1 MNIKTKSIITLCLTA
16 LASMPLS
23 AQSYLGSV
31 FEKEDGTWTRAKNI
45 SVGENKVTVT
55 DYDSNSYTITNSH
68 GSTASIKVVDNVLYC
83 ANDESLT
90 SDLVKT
96 ALKTGCLTLAGTLNN
111 HNWSLLN
118 EGKLNGITSARF
130 HNVIGDEA
138 FTELSN
144 LKCSSLSSVTF
155 EDCSFPNVT
164 SLERLLYG
172 SAITS
177 FTWGGMEVSE
187 NLNTL
192 ESMFSGCNSL
202 QSVSLE
208 GLKTS
213 NVTSLS
219 AFFYNCNSLS
229 SINLSGCDFSNV
241 TECSSMFSGCSNLQ
255 SIDLSGHNLKNV
267 TNSFGMFK
275 DCEKLT
281 SINFADCDFSKVTG
295 SKWMFYQCKA
305 LQTVDLSGAQLS
317 SKDCYEMFMDCGN
330 LNSVNLSGC
339 NFNGVTTCYEMFKNC
354 SALKEI
360 DLSGCSFKCADNASL
375 TYMFY
380 NCTSLETVDFSN
392 CDLSNSTSHK
402 LLFTNCKAL
411 KTIRAVGCNQ
421 TTITKLRE
429 AIEFYKDYLSG
440 VNIVTSD
447 TSSEATAE

>member
-23 AQSYLGSV
+23 AQSYFGSV
-31 FEKEDGTWTRAKNI
+31 VDIDGTYTTAKNI
-45 SVGENKVTVT
+45 KVEENQVVFTDHKDVTHTIASNHGYSTPVKVIH
-55 DYDSNSYTITNSH
+55 D
-68 GSTASIKVVDNVLYC
+68 VLYC
-83 ANDESLT
+83 ENDETMNSELVNKA
-90 SDLVKT
+90 VKT
-96 ALKTGCLTLAGTLNN
+96 GQLTLSGTLNN
-111 HNWSLLN
+111 HNWSFLN

-130 HNVIGDEA
+130 YKVNGDEA
-138 FTELSN
+138 FTALSY
-144 LKCSSLSSVTF
+144 LKCSSLSYVTF
-155 EDCSFPNVT
+155 ENCSFPNVT
-164 SLERLLYG
+164 SLEKLLYG

-187 NLNTL
+187 NLDTL

-213 NVTSLS
+213 NVTSLG
-219 AFFYNCNSLS
+219 ALFYNCNSLS

-241 TECSSMFSGCSNLQ
+241 TVCSSMFSGCSNLQ

-267 TNSFGMFK
+267 TNSYGMFK
-275 DCEKLT
+275 DCETLT
-281 SINFADCDFSKVTG
+281 SINFTDCDFSKVTD
-295 SKWMFYQCKA
+295 SKNMFYQCKA

-317 SKDCYEMFMDCGN
+317 SKNCDYMFQNCGN

-339 NFNGVTTCYEMFKNC
+339 NFNGVTTCREMFENC

-375 TYMFY
+375 TYMFN
-380 NCTSLETVDFSN
+380 NCTSLETVDFSY
-392 CDLSNSTSHK
+392 CDLSNSTNNK
-402 LLFTNCKAL
+402 QLFTNCKAL
-411 KTIRAVGCNQ
+411 KTIKAVGCNGD
-421 TTITKLRE
+421 TLTKLRE
-429 AIEFYKDYLSG
+429 AIEFYEYLRG

>member
-1 MNIKTKSIITLCLTA
+1 
-16 LASMPLS
+16 
-23 AQSYLGSV
+23 
-31 FEKEDGTWTRAKNI
+31 
-45 SVGENKVTVT
+45 
-55 DYDSNSYTITNSH
+55 
-68 GSTASIKVVDNVLYC
+68 
-83 ANDESLT
+83 
-90 SDLVKT
+90 
-96 ALKTGCLTLAGTLNN
+96 
-111 HNWSLLN
+111 
-118 EGKLNGITSARF
+118 
-130 HNVIGDEA
+130 
-138 FTELSN
+138 
-144 LKCSSLSSVTF
+144 
-155 EDCSFPNVT
+155 
-164 SLERLLYG
+164 
-172 SAITS
+172 
-177 FTWGGMEVSE
+177 
-187 NLNTL
+187 
-192 ESMFSGCNSL
+192 
-202 QSVSLE
+202 
-208 GLKTS
+208 
-213 NVTSLS
+213 
-219 AFFYNCNSLS
+219 
-229 SINLSGCDFSNV
+229 
-241 TECSSMFSGCSNLQ
+241 
-255 SIDLSGHNLKNV
+255 
-267 TNSFGMFK
+267 MFK

-281 SINFADCDFSKVTG
+281 SINFAYCDFRKVTG

-421 TTITKLRE
+421 DTITKLRE
-429 AIEFYKDYLSG
+429 AIKFYDYLSG